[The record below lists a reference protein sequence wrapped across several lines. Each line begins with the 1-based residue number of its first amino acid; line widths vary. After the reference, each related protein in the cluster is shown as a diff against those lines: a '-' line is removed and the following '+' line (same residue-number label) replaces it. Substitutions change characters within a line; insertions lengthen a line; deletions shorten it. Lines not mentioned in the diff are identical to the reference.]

1 MYGKKLEYQKHLDAI
16 KKHSWN
22 LYWVPEEF
30 KTKELCVIA
39 IEKDGY
45 SLEFVPEELKT
56 KELCELATKIC
67 CLALKYVPEEL
78 RTKEMC
84 KTALDG
90 FNKNFNEGLLRI
102 LKELIPEKFHEEFA
116 EKYDIGLLNKSEDR
130 VKVL

>member
-1 MYGKKLEYQKHLDAI
+1 MYGKKLEYQKHLDGV

-22 LYWVPEEF
+22 LCWVPEEL

-39 IEKDGY
+39 IEKDGN
-45 SLEFVPEELKT
+45 SLDF
-56 KELCELATKIC
+56 
-67 CLALKYVPEEL
+67 VPEEL